1 MADAAL
7 QRLDS
12 APDSDP
18 PGRRERNKAAN
29 RLTILDAAREVFGEL
44 GYEAATVRDIIRRT
58 GLSVGAF
65 YNYYRSKE
73 EVYEALADDGA
84 RRFQP
89 LLRAAY
95 AQSQSFEQYLQSAIT
110 AYYQFLV
117 FEQDA
122 WQTKRPAGEP
132 GPHVRVE
139 TPEMLAVFDEV
150 ERSISEVIERGLA
163 PRVDAEY
170 LAVAAIAVAREVGT
184 KMLERRPI
192 AIEAA
197 VTFAV
202 QLILGGLPA
211 LPRVDAA
218 RGEEDHA

>member
-7 QRLDS
+7 TLRDS
-12 APDSDP
+12 APDPDP

-44 GYEAATVRDIIRRT
+44 GYEAATVRDIVRRT
-58 GLSVGAF
+58 DLSVGAF
-65 YNYYRSKE
+65 YNYFRSKE
-73 EVYEALADDGA
+73 DVYEALSDDGA
-84 RRFQP
+84 RRFRP
-89 LLRAAY
+89 ILRAVFE
-95 AQSQSFEQYLQSAIT
+95 QSGSFELYLQSAVT
-110 AYYQFLV
+110 AFYQFLV

-122 WQTKRPAGEP
+122 WQTKRPPGEH

-139 TPEMLAVFDEV
+139 TPEMLAVFEEV
-150 ERSISEVIERGLA
+150 ERSIRDVIERGLA
-163 PRVDAEY
+163 PRVDAGY
-170 LAVAAIAVAREVGT
+170 LAAAAIAVAREVGT

-192 AIEAA
+192 VIEAA
-197 VTFAV
+197 ATFAV

-218 RGEEDHA
+218 RRQGEGD